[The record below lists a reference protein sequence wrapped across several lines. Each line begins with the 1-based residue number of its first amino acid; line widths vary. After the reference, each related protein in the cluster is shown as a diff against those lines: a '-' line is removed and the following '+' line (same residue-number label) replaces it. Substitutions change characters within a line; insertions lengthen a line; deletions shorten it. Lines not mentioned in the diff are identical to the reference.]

1 MQTHSKSRDVQLRW
15 ATLALSFFILLS
27 CTALCTHID
36 KDCSDGNGH
45 CSICL
50 TAAGHK
56 ATVQPIAAIH
66 RSPEFV
72 VAAIAPIS
80 DPLVKQTRFDSSLY
94 IRPPPLS

>member
-1 MQTHSKSRDVQLRW
+1 MRPLAKSRTLHLRW
-15 ATLALSFFILLS
+15 ATLALSLFILLS

-45 CSICL
+45 CPICL
-50 TAAGHK
+50 TAAAHK

-66 RSPEFV
+66 LSPDFV
-72 VAAIAPIS
+72 ISEVAPDS
-80 DPLVKQTRFDSSLY
+80 DPLIKLERFHSSLY